1 MYGHNLAIKSL
12 IKEQLSETSLISPLP
27 FRRLAFTCSFRNPMI
42 TYKNAMK
49 MEGKREFLLDKSLCD
64 RYKFCYSPWIV
75 APGIYPA
82 LTAPWS
88 FRKDGQFL
96 YWHFNFSTISM
107 QAKHESFIKNR
118 KLSHQY
124 TLFAVLEE
132 KRTRI
137 ADMHGDSVSLT
148 TLPWILCPFSTKCV
162 IYENTEK
169 LSNLLRFEFV
179 PLTLHDVKNYWL
191 DGAELVFPNFRDVHG
206 RPIEKDERAMTM
218 MG

>member
-1 MYGHNLAIKSL
+1 
-12 IKEQLSETSLISPLP
+12 
-27 FRRLAFTCSFRNPMI
+27 
-42 TYKNAMK
+42 
-49 MEGKREFLLDKSLCD
+49 
-64 RYKFCYSPWIV
+64 
-75 APGIYPA
+75 
-82 LTAPWS
+82 
-88 FRKDGQFL
+88 
-96 YWHFNFSTISM
+96 
-107 QAKHESFIKNR
+107 
-118 KLSHQY
+118 
-124 TLFAVLEE
+124 
-132 KRTRI
+132 
-137 ADMHGDSVSLT
+137 MHGDSVSLT